1 MAGHY
6 WNPEGRDVC
15 SSHPKGEPLGAQ
27 SREETLENGPKRQT
41 IKVSLHF
48 SFKLK
53 INFIWGTYP
62 TKVVRNSVLQG
73 RPLLHRANFFLHCIR
88 TCCWDGHCPSLPSK
102 RGGPVALR
110 HGIHRAFTRVE
121 NTEEC
126 DAVQIHQQTSPT
138 AQSPSRGTG
147 SRPWSQLLTGSCCP
161 FSRLD
166 HLLALASAFA
176 RLLTKPQLFSP
187 STWNALAHYL

>member
-1 MAGHY
+1 MVNRTQPRENNYKGGPPDRICCIQQKDTVNPQGGTLINKHPNAFSALPLISCQCLPMAGHY

-15 SSHPKGEPLGAQ
+15 SSHPKGEPLEAQ

-88 TCCWDGHCPSLPSK
+88 TCC
-102 RGGPVALR
+102 
-110 HGIHRAFTRVE
+110 
-121 NTEEC
+121 
-126 DAVQIHQQTSPT
+126 
-138 AQSPSRGTG
+138 
-147 SRPWSQLLTGSCCP
+147 
-161 FSRLD
+161 
-166 HLLALASAFA
+166 
-176 RLLTKPQLFSP
+176 
-187 STWNALAHYL
+187 